1 MRNQRRPMS
10 SIHCIQHLQ
19 LRLIESASVNES
31 CATDLLLILRKV
43 TSAEANSV
51 NVISLLHSEAD
62 ALRSLSI
69 GITQRYAHRAELLT
83 VNHQ

>member
-1 MRNQRRPMS
+1 MS

-31 CATDLLLILRKV
+31 CATDLLLILRKL
-43 TSAEANSV
+43 TRAEANSV
-51 NVISLLHSEAD
+51 NGIISLLHSEAD

-69 GITQRYAHRAELLT
+69 GITQRYAPRAELLT

>member
-1 MRNQRRPMS
+1 MS

>member
-1 MRNQRRPMS
+1 MS

-31 CATDLLLILRKV
+31 CATDLLLILRKL